1 MIKLVITDLDQTL
14 LNDDGTI
21 SEDNKKAIR
30 SLREKGVQFGVASGR
45 AEHIIEKLMGEAGL
59 LDSIDVIIGFN
70 GVTVNDPTVLATQT
84 MNFLKK
90 DIILSVYEAFKGR
103 DFTFVVHDRHNIYC
117 DRHSPFSDLE
127 SSLNGYGIKV
137 DSQFETFIIDDFPKL
152 MLVGTP
158 EDIDAIQEELE
169 QLQDTRYSF
178 FKSHE
183 NFMEVVAPGVSKGG
197 ILTDYCTAKGIAM
210 DQVMAI
216 GDNLNDLHMVK
227 AAGFGI
233 AVANAVPEV
242 KAAATWISTS
252 NNDSGVAKAIR
263 KFVG

>member
-14 LNDDGTI
+14 LSDDGTI
-21 SEDNKKAIR
+21 TEDNKKAIK

-70 GVTVNDPTVLATQT
+70 GVTVNDSTVLSSQT
-84 MNFLKK
+84 VNFLKK
-90 DIILSVYEAFKGR
+90 DIILSVYQTFKGR
-103 DFTFVVHDRHNIYC
+103 GFTFVVHDQSNIYC
-117 DRHSPFSDLE
+117 DQNLTFSDLE

-137 DSQFETFIIDDFPKL
+137 DADFESLITADYPKL

-158 EDIDAIQEELE
+158 EDIDAIQVELE
-169 QLQDTRYSF
+169 SLKDTRYSF

-197 ILTDYCTAKGIAM
+197 ILTTYCTAKGIDM
-210 DQVMAI
+210 NQVMAI

-227 AAGFGI
+227 AAGYGI

-252 NNDSGVAKAIR
+252 NNDSGVAEAIR